1 MPSPLTTKTGEI
13 VPREETKPADKMSEI
28 VRAMI
33 PQIQQALPK
42 HMTGDRMARI
52 VLTAVR
58 INPQLGKCTPASFV
72 GCVLACAQL
81 GLEPNTTLGLAY
93 LIPRMNRKV
102 SPPRLECSLQLGYM
116 GMIDLA
122 DRAGVDCIA
131 YAVRKGDLFTYELG
145 LEPRMK
151 HQLSEAP
158 DREQQPIT
166 HAYCVSVSPSGLRK
180 FTVLSHAQIEERRKR
195 SPASNEGPWISDY
208 EPMAVK
214 TAVRAHFKWMP
225 KSTERTAVL
234 AQAAAIDEAPEIGAS
249 LLSAV
254 DPLIRDALEANGLI
268 DTEGEPAPDN
278 SIS

>member
-1 MPSPLTTKTGEI
+1 MTTKDGQI
-13 VPREETKPADKMSEI
+13 VPRDEPKQADKMSEM

-131 YAVRKGDLFTYELG
+131 YAVRKGDLFDYELG

-151 HQLSEAP
+151 HKLSDAP

-195 SPASNEGPWISDY
+195 SSAGSDGPWVSDY
-208 EPMAVK
+208 EPMCVK